1 MHWYFKW
8 VRLNMYHGLLWVNL
22 LAGLLNVALPKM
34 TRLRVLECYGLL
46 LLLCLTISTV
56 DPVVIINNA
65 TVIAT
70 LAYLT
75 TCCNCNGHN

>member
-1 MHWYFKW
+1 M
-8 VRLNMYHGLLWVNL
+8 
-22 LAGLLNVALPKM
+22 PKSDPPGSN
-34 TRLRVLECYGLL
+34 YPPNP
-46 LLLCLTISTV
+46 ITV

-75 TCCNCNGHN
+75 TCCNCNGHNLLSTTIAGVMIKMKVKNED